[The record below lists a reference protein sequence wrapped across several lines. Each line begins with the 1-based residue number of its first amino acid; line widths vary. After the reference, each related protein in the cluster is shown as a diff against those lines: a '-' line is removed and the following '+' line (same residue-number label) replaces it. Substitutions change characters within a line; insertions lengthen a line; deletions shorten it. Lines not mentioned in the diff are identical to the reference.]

1 MFEFEQYP
9 DPSIDSTDFSYAY
22 SSSISFVDATGAGSS
37 AEAIAISN
45 GEISISPLQI
55 AFAPDAT
62 SSSAEAVAIASPA
75 GVSTDAIAEAPVQTT
90 TDDLNFSQEATSYSL
105 NLTQEKQ
112 WNNVVSG
119 GDGDDRLRGT
129 DKNDL
134 LRGGDGDDHL
144 KGTDG
149 KDWLMGENGTDQ
161 LMGGAHADVFVVG
174 VATNDPLLA
183 DVIHDF
189 DADEGDKIGLVE
201 GLAVDSLVFEVFSD
215 YATLVKLGANTYHSI
230 LAVVRGTVDGA
241 GMTKLTHADFT
252 TVPSDILA
260 LG

>member
-1 MFEFEQYP
+1 MFEFEQYL
-9 DPSIDSTDFSYAY
+9 DPSIDSTDLSYAY
-22 SSSISFVDATGAGSS
+22 SSSSSFVNSTGAGSS

-62 SSSAEAVAIASPA
+62 SSSAEAVAIASPE
-75 GVSTDAIAEAPVQTT
+75 GVSTDAIAEAPAQTT

-112 WNNVVSG
+112 WSNVVSG
-119 GDGDDRLRGT
+119 EDGDDYLKGT

-144 KGTDG
+144 RG
-149 KDWLMGENGTDQ
+149 KDGEDWLVGGNGTDH
-161 LMGGAHADVFVVG
+161 LRGGDHADVFVVG

-189 DADEGDKIGLVE
+189 DGDEGDKIGLVE

-215 YATLVKLGANTYHSI
+215 DATLVKLGANHTI
-230 LAVVRGTVDGA
+230 LAVVRDTVDAA
-241 GMTKLTHADFT
+241 GMTTLTNADFT
-252 TVPSDILA
+252 AVQAIF
-260 LG
+260 